1 MIRTAKS
8 LKVQSLALNTGS
20 NSIILKNYQMKIIV
34 LNCGSSSIKYQLFE
48 MPSAEVVAKGLV
60 DKIGLKGASIKH
72 YMANGDVL
80 KLEGEILDHQAGI
93 EFVLGILTHKEYG
106 CVKNINEIGAVGHR
120 VVHAGEKYNT
130 SVAIDKDVIEALVEC
145 IDLAPLHNPPN
156 LEGIYAITKLLPE
169 VPQVGVFDTAYHQT
183 MSEQAYLYGIPYSL
197 YEKYKVRR
205 YGFHGSSHRFVS
217 QRAAEMLGKKVEDL
231 KIISCHLGNGASMCA
246 IQNGKSF
253 DTSMGMTPVEGLV
266 MGTRCGDID
275 AGALLFI
282 ADKEEISIPYTSTLI
297 NKHSGMLGLSGVS
310 SDMRDIETAAVE
322 GNHRAKVSL
331 DIYHYRIKK
340 YLGSYAAAMGGVD
353 VVIFTGGVG
362 ENGWETR
369 QDVCQGL
376 EFMGIEFDIQKNTK
390 LRGKEAVISA
400 PGSKVTVM
408 VVPTNEE
415 LVIANDTFE
424 IVTA

>member
-1 MIRTAKS
+1 
-8 LKVQSLALNTGS
+8 
-20 NSIILKNYQMKIIV
+20 MKIIV

-93 EFVLGILTHKEYG
+93 EFVLGVITHKEYG
-106 CVKNINEIGAVGHR
+106 CVSDMNEIGAVGHR
-120 VVHAGEKYNT
+120 VVHAGEKYNG
-130 SVAIDKDVIEALVEC
+130 SVAITKEVIEALEEC

-156 LEGIYAITKLLPE
+156 LEGIYAITKLLPD

-183 MSEQAYLYGIPYSL
+183 MTEQAYLYGIPYSL

-217 QRAAEMLGKKVEDL
+217 QRAADMLGKKIEDL

-246 IQNGKSF
+246 IKNGKSV

-275 AGALLFI
+275 AGALLYI
-282 ADKEEISIPYTSTLI
+282 ADKEETSIQYTSTLL

-310 SDMRDIETAAVE
+310 SDMRDIETAAAE
-322 GNHRAKVSL
+322 GNHRAQVSL

-340 YLGSYAAAMGGVD
+340 YIGAYAAAMGGVD

-369 QDVCQGL
+369 QEVSQGL
-376 EFMGIEFDIQKNTK
+376 EFMGIDFDVEKNTK
-390 LRGKEAVISA
+390 LRGKEAIISK
-400 PGSKVTVM
+400 PGSKATVM

-415 LVIANDTFE
+415 LVIAEDTYE